1 MLAVTPGVVWEQ
13 GGERRGERSCLRGR
27 PGPWG
32 SPSRAGGRIRALL
45 EATSSFVPV
54 KVSVG
59 LCQEGWEVGPAVQGA
74 VSGPASS
81 PLPELER
88 GRAPFSPLVLLV
100 LVLPMGGVDP
110 VPAGRVEPSSSGGAA
125 FSSAVAS
132 FLRADLR
139 LGQELEEQPVALVV
153 FPRSWLLQGVRR
165 ASLAPSAQ
173 RTEER
178 DGTRVGEKLSLLK
191 IRCHPPSSRRQ
202 TTHLQGSVCPVT
214 LTRKGGATRD
224 SAASGRRAVDGAC
237 RPRPPF
243 PGDTWAGLGS
253 PDRPEPPSA
262 GPPEGGAL

>member
-88 GRAPFSPLVLLV
+88 GRAPFSPLVLV
-100 LVLPMGGVDP
+100 LLMGGVDP
-110 VPAGRVEPSSSGGAA
+110 RRRGGWSPAAAGALPSPALWRASSVLTSGLGRSWRSSPSRWLCFPGAGCSRECAGRLSP
-125 FSSAVAS
+125 
-132 FLRADLR
+132 R
-139 LGQELEEQPVALVV
+139 LHRGQRKEMEHV
-153 FPRSWLLQGVRR
+153 W
-165 ASLAPSAQ
+165 
-173 RTEER
+173 ER
-178 DGTRVGEKLSLLK
+178 
-191 IRCHPPSSRRQ
+191 SSRY
-202 TTHLQGSVCPVT
+202 
-214 LTRKGGATRD
+214 
-224 SAASGRRAVDGAC
+224 
-237 RPRPPF
+237 
-243 PGDTWAGLGS
+243 
-253 PDRPEPPSA
+253 
-262 GPPEGGAL
+262 